1 MIDLFSI
8 IGGVILGDAIV
19 MGIFVL
25 ILNPR
30 LSTQRIK
37 DTILT
42 DRDFIRK
49 VTEEIAGVI
58 QEEPEKFEGI
68 FEEISK
74 KFREL
79 FESGKMIDM
88 TADRIISKEIREQ
101 NPEIQLAIDMVS
113 QISPKLGKALRK
125 NPELA
130 PKILEKMKKRGLI
143 PEGSAEEVAFDPYS

>member
-1 MIDLFSI
+1 MIDLFSVI
-8 IGGVILGDAIV
+8 AGVILGDAIV

-25 ILNPR
+25 LLNPKI
-30 LSTQRIK
+30 STQRIK

-42 DRDFIRK
+42 DRDFIRS
-49 VTEEIAGVI
+49 VTVAVADVI
-58 QEEPEKFEGI
+58 ESEPEKFEGI
-68 FEEISK
+68 YGHITE

-79 FESGKMIDM
+79 FENGKMIDM

-101 NPEIQLAIDMVS
+101 NPEIQLAIDMIS

-130 PKILEKMKKRGLI
+130 PRILEKMKKRGLI
-143 PEGSAEEVAFDPYS
+143 PEGSPEETVFDPYS